1 MEGAHRSS
9 RGWVSFLLSPPPSSL
24 ASLCPRNKSAPAVV
38 PKRQMRTCDCLA
50 YSGGL
55 NPAPLPFSCP
65 GNPARREPLGPPS
78 RCLSQEPKHSCLL
91 RPLLAE
97 AKRGRGGLLN
107 GGRRWQ
113 RVCRRPPRSQAL
125 KSFGAS
131 KGHQQQS
138 LRPATRASRAGPAPQ
153 DVKASQ
159 RRSLYVKIWLLKI
172 GSVDQHKPV

>member
-65 GNPARREPLGPPS
+65 GNPARREPRGPPS
-78 RCLSQEPKHSCLL
+78 RCLSQEPKHFCLL

-97 AKRGRGGLLN
+97 AKRGGGWSPEW
-107 GGRRWQ
+107 RTK
-113 RVCRRPPRSQAL
+113 VAECAAVHP
-125 KSFGAS
+125 
-131 KGHQQQS
+131 
-138 LRPATRASRAGPAPQ
+138 GP
-153 DVKASQ
+153 
-159 RRSLYVKIWLLKI
+159 RRSRVSAHPKDT
-172 GSVDQHKPV
+172 SNRA